1 MMTSYFSS
9 PSMHLIGYLAG
20 ALTTAAFVPQV
31 LKTWRT
37 RSVADLSLGMLV
49 MFSAGVALWLLYGCL
64 GHAVPIIAANGLT
77 LLLTLP
83 LLVLKIAESC
93 RPPRPSAS

>member
-1 MMTSYFSS
+1 MMTSASWT
-9 PSMHLIGYLAG
+9 PSIHIVGYLAG

-31 LKTWRT
+31 VKSWRT
-37 RSVADLSLGMLV
+37 RSVADLSLGMLL
-49 MFSAGVALWLLYGCL
+49 MFSTGVALWLLYGCL
-64 GHAVPIIAANGLT
+64 GHAVPIIAANSVT

-93 RPPRPSAS
+93 R